1 LEKRTVALS
10 ATGRAAVVLAM
21 LAALGACSDDVSVA
35 PRVWAKSVCGAV
47 RPWSAQIKKL
57 QRRAREKISTR
68 ADVEQAKGELIVLF
82 GGMQEATEGALD
94 RVRKAGIPQVEHGDT
109 IADQFVRA
117 LSSARDSFGTGM
129 SAVQRLPT
137 VDQNAFYDGVVAAG
151 DEMSKE
157 NNEAG
162 KTFTKVTSPELDKA
176 FDEVPE
182 CR

>member
-1 LEKRTVALS
+1 MGPAAS
-10 ATGRAAVVLAM
+10 RAAVVLVM
-21 LAALGACSDDVSVA
+21 LAALSACGDDVSVE
-35 PRVWAKSVCGAV
+35 PRAWAKSVCGAV

-57 QRRAREKISTR
+57 QRQAREKITMHK
-68 ADVEQAKGELIVLF
+68 DVEQAKGELVALF

-94 RVRKAGIPQVEHGDT
+94 RVRKAGVPQVDHGEA
-109 IADQFVRA
+109 IADEFVRA

-151 DEMSKE
+151 DAMSKE
-157 NNEAG
+157 NNEAR
-162 KTFTKVTSPELDKA
+162 KAFTKVTSPELDRA